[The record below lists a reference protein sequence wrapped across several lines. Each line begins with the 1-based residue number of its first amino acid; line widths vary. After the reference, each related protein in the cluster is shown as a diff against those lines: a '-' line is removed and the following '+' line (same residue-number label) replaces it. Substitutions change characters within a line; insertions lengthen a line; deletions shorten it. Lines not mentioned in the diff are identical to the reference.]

1 MEIKVIIERE
11 NTSRNIQF
19 SGKTVKELLAKL
31 RINPETVLV
40 AKREEILTEEEEL
53 EDKDEITL
61 LSVVSGG

>member
-1 MEIKVIIERE
+1 MKIKVIIERKSS
-11 NTSRNIQF
+11 SRSIQF

-40 AKREEILTEEEEL
+40 AKGESILTEDEEL
-53 EDKDEITL
+53 KDKDEITL